1 MPKIVVGVSGSL
13 GCLTALHRAAAEAR
27 LRRAELWAVLA
38 WEAPGGELGGRYSA
52 HVSAVAQCRATAG
65 DRLREALDA
74 AFGPGRPEVTV
85 QGITVWGSPGA
96 ALVDCAQD
104 PDDLLVVGTGARGP
118 LRRLV
123 HRSVA
128 RYCQTH
134 AVCPVLA
141 VPPSPLLATYDTT
154 HRRNLW
160 HMPLDPREAARPVQ

>member
-1 MPKIVVGVSGSL
+1 MPRIVVGVSGSL
-13 GCLTALHRAAAEAR
+13 GSLTALHRAAAEAR

-38 WEAPGGELGGRYSA
+38 WEMPGGELGSRYSAHVSA
-52 HVSAVAQCRATAG
+52 HVSAVAQCRTTAG

-85 QGITVWGSPGA
+85 QGATVCGTPGA
-96 ALVDCAQD
+96 ALVDFAQD

-160 HMPLDPREAARPVQ
+160 HRPLDPRELV

>member
-13 GCLTALHRAAAEAR
+13 GCLAALHRAAAEAR

-38 WEAPGGELGGRYSA
+38 WETPGGELGGRYSA

-65 DRLREALDA
+65 DRLREALDT
-74 AFGPGRPEVTV
+74 AFGPVRPEIPV
-85 QGITVWGSPGA
+85 QGVTVWGSPGA
-96 ALVDCAQD
+96 ALVDVAQD

-160 HMPLDPREAARPVQ
+160 HMPLDPREVV

>member
-1 MPKIVVGVSGSL
+1 MVGVSGSL
-13 GCLTALHRAAAEAR
+13 GCLTALHRAADEAR

-38 WEAPGGELGGRYSA
+38 WETPGGELGGRHSA
-52 HVSAVAQCRATAG
+52 HVSAVAHCRATAG
-65 DRLREALDA
+65 ERLREALDT
-74 AFGPGRPEVTV
+74 AFGHGRPEVTV
-85 QGITVWGSPGA
+85 QGVTVWGPGA
-96 ALVDCAQD
+96 ALVDVAQD

-123 HRSVA
+123 RRSVA
-128 RYCQTH
+128 RYCQAH

-160 HMPLDPREAARPVQ
+160 HLPLDPREVA

>member
-52 HVSAVAQCRATAG
+52 HVSAVAQCRATAAE
-65 DRLREALDA
+65 RLGEALDA
-74 AFGPGRPEVTV
+74 AFGPGRAEAEVKGV
-85 QGITVWGSPGA
+85 TVWGSPGA
-96 ALVDCAQD
+96 ALVGLAQD
-104 PDDLLVVGTGARGP
+104 PDDLLVVGTGARGS

-134 AVCPVLA
+134 ALCPVLA
-141 VPPSPLLATYDTT
+141 VPPSPLLATYDMA

-160 HMPLDPREAARPVQ
+160 HMPLDPREVV